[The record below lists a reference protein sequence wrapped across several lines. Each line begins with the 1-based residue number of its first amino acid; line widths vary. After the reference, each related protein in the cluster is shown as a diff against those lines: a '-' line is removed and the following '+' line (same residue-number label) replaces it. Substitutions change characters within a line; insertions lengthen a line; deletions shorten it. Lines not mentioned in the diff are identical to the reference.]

1 MKTNLLT
8 ILLAVVFPLVGVLAE
23 DTGKSETT
31 ESTQQQPSEPSDE
44 MGKGQVMASLKDQ
57 DAELDKLAAEMNS
70 ASPEKKLDAVAAV
83 VAKLV
88 EQRKAMHEQLQ
99 KMMGSDDEKK
109 KSMCPMMS
117 MDTKDDPSDGN
128 GHHH

>member
-1 MKTNLLT
+1 MKTSLLAILLT
-8 ILLAVVFPLVGVLAE
+8 AVFPLVGVLAE

-31 ESTQQQPSEPSDE
+31 ESTKQQVTEPFGK
-44 MGKGQVMASLKDQ
+44 MGQSQLMASLKDQ

-70 ASPEKKLDAVAAV
+70 ASPEKKLDALAAV
-83 VAKLV
+83 VTKLV

-99 KMMGSDDEKK
+99 KMIGSNDEKE

-117 MDTKDDPSDGN
+117 MDTKDHPNDGN

>member
-57 DAELDKLAAEMNS
+57 DTELDKLAAEMNS

-83 VAKLV
+83 VTKLV

-99 KMMGSDDEKK
+99 NMMGSNDEKK

>member
-99 KMMGSDDEKK
+99 KMMGSNDEKK
-109 KSMCPMMS
+109 KCMYPMMS

>member
-44 MGKGQVMASLKDQ
+44 MGKGQVLASLKDQ

-99 KMMGSDDEKK
+99 KMMGSNDEKK
-109 KSMCPMMS
+109 KCMYPMMS

>member
-44 MGKGQVMASLKDQ
+44 GQGMASLKDQ

-99 KMMGSDDEKK
+99 KMMGSNDEKK

>member
-1 MKTNLLT
+1 MKTRLLA

-31 ESTQQQPSEPSDE
+31 GSTQQQVSEPFGE
-44 MGKGQVMASLKDQ
+44 TVKGQVMASLKNQ
-57 DAELDKLAAEMNS
+57 DVELDKLTAEMNS
-70 ASPEKKLDAVAAV
+70 ASPEKKLDAVAV
-83 VAKLV
+83 VVTKLV

-99 KMMGSDDEKK
+99 KMIGSNDKK
-109 KSMCPMMS
+109 EKSMCPMMS
-117 MDTKDDPSDGN
+117 MDTKDDPSGGS

>member
-1 MKTNLLT
+1 MKTRLLA

-23 DTGKSETT
+23 DTSKSQTT
-31 ESTQQQPSEPSDE
+31 ESARHEVSEPCGE
-44 MGKGQVMASLKDQ
+44 TGTGQVMVPLKDQ
-57 DAELDKLAAEMNS
+57 DVELDKLAAEMNS

-83 VAKLV
+83 VTKLV

-99 KMMGSDDEKK
+99 EMMASNDEKK
-109 KSMCPMMS
+109 ASMCPMMS
-117 MDTKDDPSDGN
+117 MDTKDEPNDGN

>member
-44 MGKGQVMASLKDQ
+44 MGKGQRMASLKDQ

-99 KMMGSDDEKK
+99 KMMGSNDEKK
-109 KSMCPMMS
+109 KCMYPMMS

>member
-1 MKTNLLT
+1 
-8 ILLAVVFPLVGVLAE
+8 
-23 DTGKSETT
+23 
-31 ESTQQQPSEPSDE
+31 
-44 MGKGQVMASLKDQ
+44 
-57 DAELDKLAAEMNS
+57 
-70 ASPEKKLDAVAAV
+70 
-83 VAKLV
+83 
-88 EQRKAMHEQLQ
+88 LQ

>member
-1 MKTNLLT
+1 MKTRLLA
-8 ILLAVVFPLVGVLAE
+8 ILLAIVFPLVGVLAE
-23 DTGKSETT
+23 DTSKSQTT
-31 ESTQQQPSEPSDE
+31 ESAQQQVSEPSGETDT
-44 MGKGQVMASLKDQ
+44 GQVMASLKDQ
-57 DAELDKLAAEMNS
+57 DVELDKLAAEMNR

-83 VAKLV
+83 VTKLV

-99 KMMGSDDEKK
+99 KMMASNDEKK

-117 MDTKDDPSDGN
+117 MDTKDDPNDGN

>member
-1 MKTNLLT
+1 MKTNLLA

-23 DTGKSETT
+23 ETGKSETT
-31 ESTQQQPSEPSDE
+31 KSVSEPSGE

-57 DAELDKLAAEMNS
+57 DAELDKLVAEMNS
-70 ASPEKKLDAVAAV
+70 ALPEKKLDSVAAV
-83 VAKLV
+83 VTKLV

-99 KMMGSDDEKK
+99 RMIGSNDEKK

>member
-99 KMMGSDDEKK
+99 KMMGSNDEKK